1 MEERN
6 KGGLVKL
13 PGRNRP
19 RRAVKP
25 TWRQFGRR
33 VSRRALLSVGVAL
46 IGGPLAYIVLP
57 VPVAAQSGAVAASP
71 SPGPTSAAP
80 LRVAALIGGLVEP
93 GDLVTDPVGVVSN
106 GAELG
111 AEGDL
116 IGWPVSDHT
125 PSTGFGYRSDPFTHR
140 QRWHDGVDL
149 GQPCGDPAVASLAG
163 TVANA
168 GWAGGYG
175 NRVVLR
181 HAERSGQSFAT
192 TYNHLAQI
200 TVAVGQDVAKGGVVG
215 RIGSTGR
222 STACHMHFE
231 VILDG
236 SYVDPMRFLTGD
248 ASKAG
253 LSRRVGSVM
262 PSGVPSPGASSSR
275 TATRTPSP
283 TTPSPTTTPTPT
295 PTTPSA
301 GHTPTPSPFISTPGP
316 TTSTPGPT
324 TSAADP
330 TTQTPGATPTSGSA
344 TPGSTTPGSITP
356 GLATP
361 GSTTA
366 GSTPGSIT
374 PGPTAAG
381 STAAGSTTA
390 GTVPGSPAAASTAP
404 GSTPPQRVAVSSPSQ
419 TVTIP

>member
-13 PGRNRP
+13 FCRNQP
-19 RRAVKP
+19 RRAVESA
-25 TWRQFGRR
+25 WLQLGRR
-33 VSRRALLSVGVAL
+33 VSRRALLIVGVAL

-163 TVANA
+163 TVVNA

-316 TTSTPGPT
+316 TISTPGPTISTPGPT
-324 TSAADP
+324 TPAADP
-330 TTQTPGATPTSGSA
+330 ATQTPGATPTPGSSTPASITSGS
-344 TPGSTTPGSITP
+344 TPASTTPASTTPASTTPASTTPGSTP
-356 GLATP
+356 
-361 GSTTA
+361 A
-366 GSTPGSIT
+366 GSTP
-374 PGPTAAG
+374 A
-381 STAAGSTTA
+381 STT
-390 GTVPGSPAAASTAP
+390 AAASTAL

-419 TVTIP
+419 TGTIP